1 MPNLKR
7 ILFGRVQ
14 FDAYEEYSEFQ
25 HHFLGIL
32 IFFNMVSST
41 SFLIANATG
50 ANRLPAPDILA
61 IRIHLAVALVA
72 FFLVR
77 NIKRSYR
84 IVAVVFGLVCIYVC
98 AAALIWVP
106 DDELRVLWLF
116 LLPPGFYLLLGRVP
130 GVLSTIAAIGLFP
143 VGNRLTTRPYS
154 PNAIATGTASLIYIS
169 AFFYAYSHKAMQF
182 FLHLRSS
189 QEQLAYLASHDPLT
203 GACNARSFRE
213 AAERTLHLSHRDGR
227 PSALLFVDLDHFKKV
242 NDTYGHETGDAVLKR
257 SVEAL
262 QGLVRRSDVLGRVGG
277 EEFAIFLPD
286 TNLNGALVLGE
297 KLRQAVSELEIP
309 CGEAILRITA
319 SIGAAYDDTRTLS
332 IAQIQRQA
340 DEAMY
345 AAKKQGRNRVC
356 SMACGALGPSAAG

>member
-7 ILFGRVQ
+7 ILFGRVK

-25 HHFLGIL
+25 RHFLGIL

-84 IVAVVFGLVCIYVC
+84 VV
-98 AAALIWVP
+98 
-106 DDELRVLWLF
+106 WLF
-116 LLPPGFYLLLGRVP
+116 LLPPGFYLLLGRV
-130 GVLSTIAAIGLFP
+130 
-143 VGNRLTTRPYS
+143 
-154 PNAIATGTASLIYIS
+154 
-169 AFFYAYSHKAMQF
+169 
-182 FLHLRSS
+182 
-189 QEQLAYLASHDPLT
+189 
-203 GACNARSFRE
+203 
-213 AAERTLHLSHRDGR
+213 
-227 PSALLFVDLDHFKKV
+227 
-242 NDTYGHETGDAVLKR
+242 
-257 SVEAL
+257 
-262 QGLVRRSDVLGRVGG
+262 GG

-286 TNLNGALVLGE
+286 TDLDGALVLGE
-297 KLRQAVSELEIP
+297 TLRQAVSELEIP
-309 CGEAILRITA
+309 CGEAVLRITA
-319 SIGAAYDDTRTLS
+319 SIGVAFDGSRTLS
-332 IAQIQRQA
+332 VAEIQRRA

-356 SMACGALGPSAAG
+356 SLACNA